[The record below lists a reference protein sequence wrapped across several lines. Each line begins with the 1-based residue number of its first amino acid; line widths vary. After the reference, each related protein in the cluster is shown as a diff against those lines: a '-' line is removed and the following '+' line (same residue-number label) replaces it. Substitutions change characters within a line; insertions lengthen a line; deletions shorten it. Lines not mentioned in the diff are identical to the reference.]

1 MGLKLDPE
9 GYIILDITHSF
20 HGISRD
26 LPENLR
32 KLSVYEKFYHPGN
45 LTKKPTFYSVKRMET
60 IIHFGK
66 NVMDQSSF
74 YY

>member
-26 LPENLR
+26 LPKNLR

-45 LTKKPTFYSVKRMET
+45 LTKKPAFYSVKRMET

-66 NVMDQSSF
+66 NMMAQSSF

>member
-9 GYIILDITHSF
+9 GYIILDITHSL

-45 LTKKPTFYSVKRMET
+45 LTKKPAFYSMKRMET
-60 IIHFGK
+60 IIRFGK
-66 NVMDQSSF
+66 NMMAQSSF

>member
-45 LTKKPTFYSVKRMET
+45 LTKKPAFYSVKNAWKPLSILER
-60 IIHFGK
+60 I
-66 NVMDQSSF
+66 
-74 YY
+74 

>member
-26 LPENLR
+26 SPENLR
-32 KLSVYEKFYHPGN
+32 KLLSPRKFDEKAGILLCETYGN
-45 LTKKPTFYSVKRMET
+45 HYPFRKEYDGSIIILLLKRAK
-60 IIHFGK
+60 G
-66 NVMDQSSF
+66 
-74 YY
+74 